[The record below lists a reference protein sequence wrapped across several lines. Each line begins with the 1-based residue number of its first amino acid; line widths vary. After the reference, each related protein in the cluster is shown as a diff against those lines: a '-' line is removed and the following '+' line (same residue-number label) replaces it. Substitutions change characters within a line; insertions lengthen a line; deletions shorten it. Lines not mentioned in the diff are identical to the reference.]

1 MNIKN
6 ISISDFNYSLPETR
20 VAKFP
25 LQQRDDSKLLLYKK
39 GKISSAVFKNISDH
53 LPNDSLLIFNNTKV
67 IEARIKIFKST
78 GGSVEIFCLEPD
90 ERYKDIGTAMHQ
102 TKTVYWKCLIGGASK
117 WKHGQILTK
126 EIIINDQLIVLSA
139 SFIEKLNES
148 FIIQFSW
155 TPVDLSFAEIIHNFG
170 VIPLPPYIKREVVS
184 EDAERYQTIFAMHDG
199 SVAAPTAGLHFTESI
214 FEKLAGKNI
223 QRKFI
228 TLHVG
233 AGTFKPVKAEILSD
247 HEMHAEFIEVHQTTI
262 NSIINNLEKNIVAV
276 GTTSLRTIESLYW
289 LGLKTIL
296 FSPENLENLFVSQW
310 DAYELSAHKIS
321 AKESL
326 QSLIVWMK
334 KNKFDKIITKTQLLI
349 APFYQFKIVNILITN
364 FHQPK
369 STLLLL
375 VAAFIGDDWKKVYEY
390 ALQND
395 FRFLSYGDG
404 CLLFRDNS

>member
-6 ISISDFNYSLPETR
+6 ISISDFNYSLPNTR
-20 VAKFP
+20 IAKFP
-25 LQQRDDSKLLLYKK
+25 LHQRDDSKLVLYKK
-39 GKISSAVFKNISDH
+39 GKIFSDIFKNISDY
-53 LPNDSLLIFNNTKV
+53 LPGNSLLIFNNTKV
-67 IEARIKIFKST
+67 IEARIKFQKRT
-78 GGSVEIFCLEPD
+78 GGIIEIFCLEPD
-90 ERYKDIGTAMHQ
+90 ERYRDISSAIHQ
-102 TKTVYWKCLIGGASK
+102 TKEIFWKCLIGGVSK
-117 WKHGQILTK
+117 WKHEQILMK
-126 EIIINDQLIVLSA
+126 EITANNQSIVLSA
-139 SFIEKLNES
+139 SFIEKLSEC

-155 TPVDLSFAEIIHNFG
+155 SPENLSFAEIIHHFG
-170 VIPLPPYIKREVVS
+170 TIPLPPYIKREVIS
-184 EDAERYQTIFAMHDG
+184 EDSERYQTIFARHDG
-199 SVAAPTAGLHFTESI
+199 SVAAPTAGLHFTEPI
-214 FEKLAGKNI
+214 FKKLTQKNI
-223 QRKFI
+223 EQEFI

-233 AGTFKPVKAEILSD
+233 AGTFKPVKAETLSD

-262 NSIINNLEKNIVAV
+262 NSIINNLEKNIIAV

-310 DAYELSAHKIS
+310 DAYELSANKIS
-321 AKESL
+321 VKESL
-326 QSLIVWMK
+326 QSLIAWMK

-349 APFYQFKIVNILITN
+349 APSYQFKIVNILITN

-375 VAAFIGDDWKKVYEY
+375 AAAFIGDDWKKVYDY

-395 FRFLSYGDG
+395 FRFLSYGDA